1 MAAILSERGEAA
13 RLHHAA
19 EQLDLTQA
27 AVSQYLRHLETR
39 LGPLRIRRSR
49 GIELTPAG
57 EALLDYCRELEGAQH
72 QLDVRLEDGGMAG
85 DVSLVSPG

>member
-13 RLHHAA
+13 RLHRAA
-19 EQLDLTQA
+19 DSYLTQA
-27 AVSQYLRHLETR
+27 AVSQHLRHLETR
-39 LGPLRIRRSR
+39 LCPLLIHRSR
-49 GIELTPAG
+49 GIELIPAG